1 MLNRERPAID
11 PPEWWWWMPPPPA
24 HNRIWKRPILN
35 ILSNAELV
43 KYGISKWFIQ
53 NWESAKDLAEM
64 FIEYNKDLG
73 NFMMQIVKYN
83 IASKRW
89 SSWKAFSATW
99 NVDWVYY
106 KNPREYLQKIK
117 EKVIDSTS
125 EFEVFKTFFWITQE
139 TKAKLLSNFTGNSK
153 FWINQ
158 ETKAKLISNLT
169 GKPFTSKKNTY
180 KAPDQD
186 LLEKE
191 VTKKNTKTDI
201 MIKLLGSGAKDKKF
215 NKFINK
221 SK

>member
-1 MLNRERPAID
+1 MLNRNRLALD

-24 HNRIWKRPILN
+24 HNRIWKKPILN

-43 KYGISKWFIQ
+43 KYWISKWFIQ

-64 FIEYNKDLG
+64 FVEYNKDLW
-73 NFMMQIVKYN
+73 NFMMQIVEYN

-99 NVDWVYY
+99 NIDWVYY

-125 EFEVFKTFFWITQE
+125 EFTIFKTFFWITQE
-139 TKAKLLSNFTGNSK
+139 TKAELESTLS
-153 FWINQ
+153 
-158 ETKAKLISNLT
+158 AKSVT
-169 GKPFTSKKNTY
+169 DKSNTY

-191 VTKKNTKTDI
+191 VKIKNNKTDM
-201 MIKLLGSGAKDKKF
+201 MIKLLGSNAKDRKFKKLI
-215 NKFINK
+215 KK